1 MKTTKLVFSI
11 VIAFSFLL
19 ISCDEGPDDEIQPKP
34 VVSPDDDLTFRST
47 VYFYDQQNVINTERI
62 DAIRTKLK
70 SVGVSGIRMLNSFH
84 IELSHVAYQTGIKEM
99 IRLEDGEML
108 MRGPNGDMLFGKYHG
123 YGSHNS
129 NPGDLKLIISI
140 TEGTGSFAGMQGYL
154 SAYCQNYG
162 WDHRIGEVKFSGY
175 FLHKDLPI

>member
-1 MKTTKLVFSI
+1 MKTAKLFFSLI
-11 VIAFSFLL
+11 IALCFLL
-19 ISCDEGPDDEIQPKP
+19 LSCDDPSPQIDDFQQLQAEE
-34 VVSPDDDLTFRST
+34 DDLTFRST

-84 IELSHVAYQTGIKEM
+84 IELSHVAYQTGIREM
-99 IRLEDGEML
+99 IRLEDGEMM

-140 TEGTGSFAGMQGYL
+140 IDGTGSFAGMQGYL